1 MDKIL
6 NWLSNTGINALN
18 RLLPFLLILFGGLIV
33 IRIVGKIVDKLLR
46 KAKKLDKSAHGMIR
60 SLVKV
65 VLYVLLALMAASS
78 LGIDVSG
85 VLALASV
92 ATLAVSLS
100 LQDLLGNLVGGFT
113 LLYTDPFNAGDY
125 VEIAGQ
131 AGTVEEVGMTYTK
144 LTTPDN
150 KLVQIPNSSV
160 VSSEIVNYSCTGKR
174 RVSVEVSASYDAPVD
189 KVIAALKEAAAV
201 DGVLEDPAVFAAVTG
216 YGDHAIQYTVR
227 VWCPTDIYWDVH
239 FAIVY
244 NIKQIFDRDNLQ
256 MTYPHLNIH
265 MEK

>member
-113 LLYTDPFNAGDY
+113 LLY
-125 VEIAGQ
+125 
-131 AGTVEEVGMTYTK
+131 
-144 LTTPDN
+144 
-150 KLVQIPNSSV
+150 
-160 VSSEIVNYSCTGKR
+160 
-174 RVSVEVSASYDAPVD
+174 
-189 KVIAALKEAAAV
+189 
-201 DGVLEDPAVFAAVTG
+201 
-216 YGDHAIQYTVR
+216 
-227 VWCPTDIYWDVH
+227 
-239 FAIVY
+239 
-244 NIKQIFDRDNLQ
+244 
-256 MTYPHLNIH
+256 
-265 MEK
+265 